1 MWRITK
7 ETMKKLLNK
16 FIGRYKILAEIAV
29 YLVLG
34 AITAG
39 CIYCIHKGYGMTVT
53 VIASAITACCLY
65 VAALTEYVREDL
77 TKKGEYGDKE

>member
-7 ETMKKLLNK
+7 ETMKKFLNK

-34 AITAG
+34 VISAG
-39 CIYCIHKGYGMTVT
+39 CIYCIHKGYGMAVT
-53 VIASAITACCLY
+53 VIASALIACCLY
-65 VAALTEYVREDL
+65 VAALTEYVSEEL
-77 TKKGEYGDKE
+77 TKKGEHGDKE